1 MNSQYI
7 LVDTRIAPEVFLKVV
22 EAKKNLSSGKFST
35 VGDAIADAKL
45 SRSAFYKYKN
55 YVFPHSKVE
64 TEQIVTLFFSLD
76 DIAGILSDLLILMSS
91 AGANILT
98 INQNIPANGVA
109 NVTVSMR
116 TEHMEM
122 PLDAFVARLGSVEGV
137 NKLEIL
143 AM

>member
-55 YVFPHSKVE
+55 YVYPHSKVE
-64 TEQIVTLFFSLD
+64 TEQIVTMFFSLD

-122 PLDAFVARLGSVEGV
+122 PLDAFVARLRSVEGV

>member
-1 MNSQYI
+1 MDSKYI
-7 LVDTRIAPEVFLKVV
+7 LVDSAIAPQVFLKVV
-22 EAKKNLSSGKFST
+22 EAKKNLSAGKFST
-35 VGDAIADAKL
+35 VNDAIADAKI

-64 TEQIVTLFFSLD
+64 TEQIVTLFFTLD

-98 INQNIPANGVA
+98 INQNIPSDGVA

-122 PLDAFVARLGSVEGV
+122 SLDAFVARLKRVEGV
-137 NKLEIL
+137 NRLEIL

>member
-55 YVFPHSKVE
+55 YVYPHSKVE

>member
-55 YVFPHSKVE
+55 YVYPHSKVE

-122 PLDAFVARLGSVEGV
+122 PLDAFVARLRSVEGV

>member
-55 YVFPHSKVE
+55 YVYPHSKVE

-122 PLDAFVARLGSVEGV
+122 PLDAFVARLESVEGV

>member
-55 YVFPHSKVE
+55 YVYPHSKVE

-122 PLDAFVARLGSVEGV
+122 PLDAFVARLKSVEGV